1 MNLLDEAWIP
11 IRRSNGAH
19 EWISP
24 YQITEPTI
32 VALDARRAD
41 FNGALIQ
48 FLIGLIQTTTP
59 LDFEVEWKQ
68 WNEQPPSAD
77 ELKAWFLPVREA
89 FVFDGDGARFM
100 QDFGLR
106 TAGAKD
112 NDFNAISGLLID
124 APGENTLKENKDH
137 FVKRDTINV
146 LCVSCATTALFTLQT
161 NAPSG
166 GQGHNTSIRGGGPLT
181 TFVLAGDT
189 SSLWQTIWLNIKK
202 RADFL
207 ATNGDATKT
216 ELQQSF
222 PWVKAMNTLQPE
234 GGQLTP
240 IQVHPA
246 HNFWGMPRRIRL
258 DLENV
263 STGVCDCCG
272 RPSDVLVHRYITK
285 AKGFDYKGGWSHP
298 LSPYY
303 ENKPGEFLPLH
314 PQPGGIGYKH
324 WLAWSLGLQGNK
336 KNVQPAS
343 IVSYVLTSQ
352 RLKGKPC
359 RIYAFG
365 YDMDNMKARCWYEST
380 LPLYGLSEKNKDQL
394 NAVQRE
400 IDRWLTAAD
409 ASIFYLRRAAFSSW
423 FSEGNESFYEKED
436 SLSEGKETQK
446 KLKNIDAEFWSKTE
460 HGFYQLLRLL
470 IEQAKNEDD
479 DIVFTPLREQWRDLL
494 IKTALR
500 LFDADLV
507 GAAPIAQQNPRRMAE
522 AYNRLC
528 ISLRGDRLK
537 EALMLQPPKVGKTD
551 RKTKKSKQDAA

>member
-11 IRRSNGAH
+11 IRRSNGAQ

-59 LDFEVEWKQ
+59 IDSEVEWKQ

-137 FVKRDTINV
+137 FVKRDTINL
-146 LCVSCATTALFTLQT
+146 LCMSCATTALFTLQT

-263 STGVCDCCG
+263 SAGVCDCCG

-285 AKGFDYKGGWSHP
+285 AKGFDYKGGWRHP

-343 IVSYVLTSQ
+343 IVSYVLASQ

-380 LPLYGLSEKNKDQL
+380 LPLYGLSEKSKDEL
-394 NAVQRE
+394 NAIQRE
-400 IDRWLTAAD
+400 TQRWLEAVDLAA
-409 ASIFYLRRAAFSSW
+409 FYLRAAVKSSW
-423 FSEGNESFYEKED
+423 FGDDVDARGDYGF
-436 SLSEGKETQK
+436 
-446 KLKNIDAEFWSKTE
+446 IDASFWSQTE
-460 HGFYQLLRLL
+460 NGFYQLLGSL
-470 IEQAKNEDD
+470 IEQAKNEDE
-479 DIVFTPLREQWRDLL
+479 DIVFTSLREQWRNLL
-494 IKTALR
+494 IKTAIR

-507 GAAPIAQQNPRRMAE
+507 GAAPIAQQNPRRTAE
-522 AYNRLC
+522 AYKRLC
-528 ISLRGDRLK
+528 ASLQGDKLK
-537 EALMLQPPKVGKTD
+537 DTLKLPTAKADK
-551 RKTKKSKQDAA
+551 KTKKTKQDAA

>member
-11 IRRSNGAH
+11 IRRSNGAK

-59 LDFEVEWKQ
+59 MDSEVEWKQ

-89 FVFDGDGARFM
+89 FVFDGDGTRFM

-106 TAGAKD
+106 TAGVKD

-137 FVKRDTINV
+137 FVKRNTVNV
-146 LCVSCATTALFTLQT
+146 LCVACTATALFTLQT

-181 TFVLAGDT
+181 TLVLAGDT

-216 ELQQSF
+216 ELQHSF
-222 PWVKAMNTLQPE
+222 PWVNAMNTLQQE

-240 IQVHPA
+240 IQVHAA

-258 DLENV
+258 DLEHV
-263 STGVCDCCG
+263 SAGVCDCCG

-303 ENKPGEFLPLH
+303 ENKPGEMLPLH

-343 IVSYVLTSQ
+343 IVSYVLASQ

-380 LPLYGLSEKNKDQL
+380 LPLYGLSEKSKDEL
-394 NAVQRE
+394 NAIQRE
-400 IDRWLTAAD
+400 TQRWLEAVDLAA
-409 ASIFYLRRAAFSSW
+409 FYLRAAVKSSW
-423 FSEGNESFYEKED
+423 FGDDVDARGDYGF
-436 SLSEGKETQK
+436 
-446 KLKNIDAEFWSKTE
+446 IDASFWSQTE
-460 HGFYQLLRLL
+460 NGFYQLLGAL
-470 IEQAKNEDD
+470 IAQAKIEDEN
-479 DIVFTPLREQWRDLL
+479 TGTTALREQWRNLL
-494 IKTALR
+494 IKTAIR

-507 GAAPIAQQNPRRMAE
+507 GAAPIAQQNPRRTAE
-522 AYNRLC
+522 AYKRLC
-528 ISLRGDRLK
+528 ASLQGDKLK
-537 EALMLQPPKVGKTD
+537 DTLKLPTAKADK
-551 RKTKKSKQDAA
+551 KTKKTKQDAA